1 MQIIVEG
8 TRVWILIWQGYPRE
22 IVNSQWYGPPVIE
35 TLQFPNTKSSRARPA
50 ILLCLIILDLVSK
63 HWGVEKYHY
72 WGKVAL
78 HLIWMILKVKWVYEN
93 VHVEILLLELFN
105 PLPSTP
111 TSSIN
116 LIYALI
122 HDVNM
127 QYVFVRTSQL
137 RLL

>member
-93 VHVEILLLELFN
+93 VHVEILLLVLFN

-111 TSSIN
+111 SSSIN
-116 LIYALI
+116 LMRWYMMSICSTSLFVQ
-122 HDVNM
+122 VN
-127 QYVFVRTSQL
+127 
-137 RLL
+137 